1 MACTTT
7 NKNQI
12 FVLTCE
18 QVNKG
23 KCGLFNGRSLQVPV
37 EELSK
42 WPLRDYLWAAVMQA
56 AHLDGLREETERSWQ
71 TPAWDFG
78 RFAKAHPL
86 LIDLDEND
94 ALAEITKTIGSEF
107 WENPLHMDRAD
118 AEMAFDDIWEECR
131 AVPGYDRLTT
141 AVLAA
146 KEAACRSGQ
155 DGPAGY
161 TTFLAVARH
170 LYYQSPD
177 TAFMLPCHKLSSML
191 ACLPMTI
198 SRYRKKAI
206 RDGRI
211 KVVKNHVYRSA
222 GVGEA
227 TEFAYVGNRV
237 ADEGSGPPGG
247 SSVPAS

>member
-1 MACTTT
+1 MASTATTE
-7 NKNQI
+7 NQM
-12 FVLTCE
+12 FVLTYE
-18 QVNKG
+18 QVNTWRG
-23 KCGLFNGRSLQVPV
+23 ELFDARSLRVSV
-37 EELSK
+37 EELNK
-42 WPLRDYLWAAVMQA
+42 WTLGDYLWAAVMQA
-56 AHLDGLREETERSWQ
+56 AHLDGLRKENERSWQ

-94 ALAEITKTIGSEF
+94 ALAEIKKTIGSRF
-107 WENPLHMDRAD
+107 WENHLHMDRAD
-118 AEMAFDDIWEECR
+118 AEMAFDHIWAECR
-131 AVPGYDRLTT
+131 AVPGWDPLTT

-146 KEAACRSGQ
+146 KEYACQHGQ

-161 TTFLAVARH
+161 TTFLAVARY

-177 TAFMLPCHKLSSML
+177 SAFMLPCHKLSSML

-211 KVVKNHVYRSA
+211 KIVKNHIYRSA
-222 GVGEA
+222 GGGEA
-227 TEFAYVGNRV
+227 TEFVFV
-237 ADEGSGPPGG
+237 ASRLADQ
-247 SSVPAS
+247 

>member
-1 MACTTT
+1 MASTTT
-7 NKNQI
+7 NHEL
-12 FVLTCE
+12 VSTYE
-18 QVNKG
+18 QVAAWRG
-23 KCGLFNGRSLQVPV
+23 ELFDGRSLRVSV
-37 EELSK
+37 EELNR
-42 WPLRDYLWAAVMQA
+42 WALGDYLKAAVMQA
-56 AHLDGLREETERSWQ
+56 THLDQLREENERDWQ

-94 ALAEITKTIGSEF
+94 ALAEIKKSICSEF
-107 WENPLHMDRAD
+107 WENPLHMARAD
-118 AEMAFDDIWEECR
+118 AEMAFDNIWAECR

-141 AVLAA
+141 AVSLT
-146 KEAACRSGQ
+146 KEVACRSGQ

-211 KVVKNHVYRSA
+211 KVVKKHVYRSA
-222 GVGEA
+222 GVGEE
-227 TEFAYVGNRV
+227 TEFVYVVDRV
-237 ADEGSGPPGG
+237 AYEGSGSLEGW
-247 SSVPAS
+247 SVPAT